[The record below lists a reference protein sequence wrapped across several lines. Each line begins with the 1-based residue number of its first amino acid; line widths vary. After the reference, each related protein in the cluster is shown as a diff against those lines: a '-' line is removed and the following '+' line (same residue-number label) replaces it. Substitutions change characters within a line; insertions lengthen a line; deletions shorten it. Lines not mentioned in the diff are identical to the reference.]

1 MTEGHPQLLYCVP
14 PVMRSNL
21 PAGLLH
27 TTKHM
32 QELEKR
38 YYSNSAAG
46 DAASAKA
53 AAADLATLAAFFSQR
68 GWATLSVPSSTSSS
82 GEAKPVKQLTE
93 EDYRELDSQLDEVR
107 RRPDYACPTPPPS
120 TILLLAGSVLSSAL
134 LLLADLFINNIDV
147 LLEQDVQVWSSCS
160 FSACIWSRR

>member
-1 MTEGHPQLLYCVP
+1 M
-14 PVMRSNL
+14 PV
-21 PAGLLH
+21 ALLH
-27 TTKHM
+27 TIKHM

-53 AAADLATLAAFFSQR
+53 AAADLAALAAFFSQR

-93 EDYRELDSQLDEVR
+93 EDYRELDSQLDEVCCSPVHALSLPPLPAPPHPLDGAPLWLLTWSPTMLKATSC
-107 RRPDYACPTPPPS
+107 RPD
-120 TILLLAGSVLSSAL
+120 
-134 LLLADLFINNIDV
+134 
-147 LLEQDVQVWSSCS
+147 
-160 FSACIWSRR
+160 